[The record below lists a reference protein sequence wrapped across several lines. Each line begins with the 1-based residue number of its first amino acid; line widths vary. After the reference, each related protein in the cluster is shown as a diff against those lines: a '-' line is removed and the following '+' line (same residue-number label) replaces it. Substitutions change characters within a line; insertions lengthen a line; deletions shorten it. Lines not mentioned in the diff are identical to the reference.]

1 VVASGE
7 EHRAGG
13 TVRLKVSRLQ
23 AKLMPPDM
31 TLGVV
36 EVQLG
41 GNDRLDG
48 MEGVHGLKV
57 EHTHGIQVRVT
68 DHVEQGTL
76 GHVEDRGKGGGSH
89 DTVRKGKLGD
99 GSVGVGGIVH
109 LLEGG
114 ELMVGVP
121 AGPSIHET
129 AHHFLDKGGEPSLD
143 AIFIHNVVDLA
154 RNRVIVATHGDAQVL
169 GNQSMRRGRKLG
181 PLGIKERLRSEL
193 SNM

>member
-13 TVRLKVSRLQ
+13 TVRLKGSRLQ
-23 AKLMPPDM
+23 AKLMPPDV

-41 GNDRLDG
+41 GNDRLYG

-68 DHVEQGTL
+68 HHVEQGTL
-76 GHVEDRGKGGGSH
+76 GHVEDRGKGGGSR
-89 DTVRKGKLGD
+89 DTVGKGELSD

-121 AGPSIHET
+121 AGTSIHEA

-154 RNRVIVATHGDAQVL
+154 RYRVIVATHGDAQVL
-169 GNQSMRRGRKLG
+169 GNQRMRRGRKLG
-181 PLGIKERLRSEL
+181 PL
-193 SNM
+193 